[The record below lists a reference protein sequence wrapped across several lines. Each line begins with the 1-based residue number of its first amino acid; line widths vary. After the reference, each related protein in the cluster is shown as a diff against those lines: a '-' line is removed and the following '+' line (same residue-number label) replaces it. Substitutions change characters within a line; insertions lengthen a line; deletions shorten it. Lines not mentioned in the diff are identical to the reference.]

1 MSYGKFEGFYQRVK
15 DRLHIRSQT
24 ELASLLGV
32 HRSSIT
38 QAKYNDSVPDA
49 WVLKLSADF
58 NIDPCWLQQGV
69 AGSSGEFA
77 PDKRELKKVPKVR
90 ARLDA
95 GGGSFEVGSDVE
107 SFYAF
112 RYDWLRQK
120 GNPGQMVLMDVMG
133 DSMEPVIWQGDTVL
147 IDQFQQDVYAG
158 SIYALGVEDT
168 VMVKR
173 IEKHPRHLVLISSN
187 PNYSPVYLQ
196 GEEIDTVRIIGR
208 VVWMCRSLQ

>member
-1 MSYGKFEGFYQRVK
+1 MTYGKFEKFYQRVL
-15 DRLHIRSQT
+15 DRLNMSSQS
-24 ELASLLGV
+24 ELATLLGV

-49 WVLKLSADF
+49 WVLKLSAEFD
-58 NIDPCWLQQGV
+58 IDPYWLKYGTGDPEGQEPQ
-69 AGSSGEFA
+69 A
-77 PDKRELKKVPKVR
+77 RELKRVPKVK

-95 GGGSFEVGSDVE
+95 GGGSFEVSSDVE

-120 GNPGQMVLMDVMG
+120 GNPEQMVLMDVMG

-147 IDQFQQDVYAG
+147 IDQSQQDVYAG

-173 IEKHPRHLVLISSN
+173 IEKHPRNLVLISSN

-196 GEEIDTVRIIGR
+196 GDEIDTVRIIGM